1 MLSNTTT
8 PNESISI
15 NVSQNTS
22 GDFSKDDFIT
32 NQSSLVLVTLP
43 LATRSLGR
51 CIKSGSLRS
60 FIRKGSTWLE
70 P

>member
-22 GDFSKDDFIT
+22 GGFNKDDFIT
-32 NQSSLVLVTLP
+32 NKSSLVLVTLP
-43 LATRSLGR
+43 LATRSLGHF
-51 CIKSGSLRS
+51 IKAGSLGF
-60 FIRKGSTWLE
+60 FIHKSSTWL
-70 P
+70 